1 MADIVQEPEQ
11 SVPVLRDTRRKPTG
25 VVPKQAQTYVVVG
38 LALLILF
45 AVMFSKPRPKPAAS
59 QPAVTPTMDNTE
71 VNARRIE
78 ELKQDLNQE
87 QRQSELAQKA
97 TTSAGSTA
105 AIPSNS
111 AGGIAAS
118 PQADS
123 AQPLPATT
131 EPPRDPI
138 VDAEKAI
145 AFKSRF
151 ASNLVPSSATQQVAT
166 AEPAANSQPRTSGL
180 SALDRSLSSNAR
192 PEKHAEVNVNS
203 AQGQPFALFEGTI
216 IDTTLV
222 NRLNGDFAGPIKVM
236 VTNPV
241 YSHDR
246 QHILIPEGSFL
257 LGDLTRV
264 ETTGQRRLAVT
275 FHRLIMPDGYSVDLD
290 RFEGLN
296 QIGETGLTDKT
307 NNHYLQIFG
316 TSIALGIIAGAAES
330 TTNSGFTQSGS
341 DAYRQG
347 LAASLAQSGSRVL
360 DRFLNI
366 LPTITIREGQRIKV
380 YLTQDLLLPAYEN
393 HTVPPNI

>member
-1 MADIVQEPEQ
+1 MPDLIQHPEQ
-11 SVPVLRDTRRKPTG
+11 PAPALRDERKQPSG
-25 VVPKQAQTYVVVG
+25 VVPKQAQTYVVVA

-45 AVMFSKPRPKPAAS
+45 AVMFSKPKPKPAAKPS
-59 QPAVTPTMDNTE
+59 AAVSVADNSE
-71 VNARRIE
+71 MNARKIE

-97 TTSAGSTA
+97 ASVTGTAAPSTA
-105 AIPSNS
+105 TGAEPVATAQEGSNIQS
-111 AGGIAAS
+111 
-118 PQADS
+118 
-123 AQPLPATT
+123 LPAAT
-131 EPPRDPI
+131 EPPRDP
-138 VDAEKAI
+138 VADAEKAL

-151 ASNLVPSSATQQVAT
+151 ASNLVVV
-166 AEPAANSQPRTSGL
+166 EAAQHSGTGDAPVSQQPRTFGL
-180 SALDRSLSSNAR
+180 SALDQSLSSNTDAK
-192 PEKHAEVNVNS
+192 KHPEVNVNS
-203 AQGQPFALFEGTI
+203 ANGQPFALFEGTT

-246 QHILIPEGSFL
+246 QHVVIPEGSFIM
-257 LGDLTRV
+257 GDVQHV

-290 RFEGLN
+290 RFHGLN
-296 QIGETGLTDKT
+296 QIGATGLNDEVDH
-307 NNHYLQIFG
+307 HYVQVFG
-316 TSIALGIIAGAAES
+316 ASIALGIIAGATES
-330 TTNSGFTQSGS
+330 TTNSGLTQSGS

-347 LAASLAQSGSRVL
+347 LASSLAQSGSRVL

-366 LPTITIREGQRIKV
+366 MPTITIREGHRIKI